1 MVEFGP
7 ARTVIVS
14 EGTIGLVAASV
25 AFDVPVSIKFGLKC
39 VAAGRANGM
48 EHAAIVAFTEI
59 KANHGFDLFDDGT
72 ADISAAQSIGGLVH
86 KAVNQSGD
94 KELSV
99 EVLRLERARFSF
111 NAEDHGLSVL
121 FVEFDHFAEYSIAN
135 GGLNDW
141 FGGCHGNGITLNVD
155 IANDGGDDVSS
166 CNGGTFAVFVFAFLG
181 DDASRGDEARRHN
194 SHSIRRHGPK

>member
-1 MVEFGP
+1 
-7 ARTVIVS
+7 
-14 EGTIGLVAASV
+14 
-25 AFDVPVSIKFGLKC
+25 
-39 VAAGRANGM
+39 M

-121 FVEFDHFAEYSIAN
+121 FVEFDHFAEHGVAH
-135 GGLNDW
+135 GGFNNR
-141 FGGCHGNGITLNVD
+141 FGWCH
-155 IANDGGDDVSS
+155 
-166 CNGGTFAVFVFAFLG
+166 
-181 DDASRGDEARRHN
+181 
-194 SHSIRRHGPK
+194 